1 MPSASEQAS
10 QEPQTIKITTAQGY
24 KRSKL
29 LEIQAEEAQEFLLLS
44 SFLSQKPEPS
54 PMCVRGHFCL
64 FRDAFSA
71 SLLLE
76 TNVRRLRSESSH
88 TPRLQLFF
96 FFLSL
101 PARDLRQ
108 PHIPCTKRDIRADC
122 VHADL
127 SGITCYL
134 AARAGGSRFTCCR
147 CCGPTSERTTIAT
160 SQRLMPRVSTPSH
173 HRQTCLSGP

>member
-1 MPSASEQAS
+1 MPFLASEQAS

-54 PMCVRGHFCL
+54 PVCVRGHFCL

-76 TNVRRLRSESSH
+76 TNVRRLKSESSH
-88 TPRLQLFF
+88 TPRFQLFF
-96 FFLSL
+96 FFFKACL
-101 PARDLRQ
+101 PV
-108 PHIPCTKRDIRADC
+108 T
-122 VHADL
+122 
-127 SGITCYL
+127 SGNLTFL
-134 AARAGGSRFTCCR
+134 AQSMILEQIVFM
-147 CCGPTSERTTIAT
+147 PT
-160 SQRLMPRVSTPSH
+160 
-173 HRQTCLSGP
+173 